1 MKKEDKAVCII
12 LNYNSAE
19 LVKEL
24 VNNIQNFN
32 SFKDILIVDN
42 KSTDD
47 SYQFLKDEY
56 ANNDKVLI
64 ISSHEN
70 GGYGYGNNYG
80 ITYASTY
87 LKAQYAVIT
96 NPDVVFS
103 NDVVE
108 KMLIC
113 MQQKKAAIVSATQLL
128 NNKVVS
134 NRGWKIAT
142 PYQWAFNEL
151 NHRPQCM
158 TKNLYY
164 PSKYFKKEI
173 SQVDCV
179 PGAMFLVDI
188 PIFQKVGGY
197 DERMFL
203 YCEEDTLGYKLKN
216 AGYKTYVMNNVFYK
230 HMHSATIDKSIPDQV
245 AQLRILHRS
254 KLIFLDKYLDVGK
267 ITLINEK
274 MLFSLITMRYYVTS
288 HIKKVLNRK

>member
-56 ANNDKVLI
+56 ANNDKVII

-87 LKAQYAVIT
+87 LKAKYAVIT

-103 NDVVE
+103 NDVVK

-216 AGYKTYVMNNVFYK
+216 AGYKTYVMNNIFYK

-267 ITLINEK
+267 VTLINEK
-274 MLFSLITMRYYVTS
+274 ILFSLITMRYYVTS